1 MVELGAKSLVLLSRN
16 AESPQHGPFLAEIK
30 AKGVEVVARNVD
42 IADAAKLEAAARDVS
57 AILPPVGGI
66 IQAAMVL
73 QVCRA
78 ERRIS
83 WRCQTRSLTRYTKDS
98 IVENMTYEDYLTA
111 VRPKVQG
118 TWNLHKQFQNLDF
131 FIMLSSLVG
140 MGGNSS
146 QSNYAAGG
154 SFEDALARYRSARNL
169 PTVCLDLGMIAS
181 VGYVARTGGV
191 KERLAKQGYQL
202 VSEEEVLKLVE
213 DSIASPRRRP
223 EESQILVGVSRDLGT
238 VSRDDSPFLS
248 DVRFSGLKRAAA
260 ASSSGPTKHSAG
272 SLQDLTNSLSDAE
285 SWDQAI
291 SSIVRV
297 IVCKLSVMFGLPED
311 EVDPSASMS
320 HYGVDSLVAV
330 ELRNWLS
337 SALQSEVSIFDI
349 MQSKSL
355 VGLAETAGVKSRL
368 VPGNLKPS

>member
-1 MVELGAKSLVLLSRN
+1 M
-16 AESPQHGPFLAEIK
+16 
-30 AKGVEVVARNVD
+30 
-42 IADAAKLEAAARDVS
+42 
-57 AILPPVGGI
+57 
-66 IQAAMVL
+66 
-73 QVCRA
+73 
-78 ERRIS
+78 
-83 WRCQTRSLTRYTKDS
+83 
-98 IVENMTYEDYLTA
+98 ENMTHEDYLTA

-169 PTVCLDLGMIAS
+169 PAGGLDLGMIAS

-191 KERLAKQGYQL
+191 KERLARQGYQL
-202 VSEEEVLKLVE
+202 VSEEEVLMLVE
-213 DSIASPRRRP
+213 DAIASPRRRP

-248 DVRFSGLKRAAA
+248 DVRFSGLRREAA
-260 ASSSGPTKHSAG
+260 ASRSGPTKHSTG
-272 SLQDLTNSLSDAE
+272 SLQDLSNSLSGAE

-291 SSIVRV
+291 SGIVRV
-297 IVCKLSVMFGLPED
+297 IVCKLSVMFSLPED

>member
-1 MVELGAKSLVLLSRN
+1 M
-16 AESPQHGPFLAEIK
+16 
-30 AKGVEVVARNVD
+30 
-42 IADAAKLEAAARDVS
+42 
-57 AILPPVGGI
+57 
-66 IQAAMVL
+66 
-73 QVCRA
+73 
-78 ERRIS
+78 
-83 WRCQTRSLTRYTKDS
+83 
-98 IVENMTYEDYLTA
+98 ENMTHEDYLAA

-169 PTVCLDLGMIAS
+169 PAVCLDLGMVAS
-181 VGYVARTGGV
+181 VGFVARTEGV
-191 KERLAKQGYQL
+191 KERLARQGYKI
-202 VSEEEVLKLVE
+202 VSEDEVLKLVE
-213 DSIASPRRRP
+213 DSIASPRRLSKD
-223 EESQILVGVSRDLGT
+223 SQILVGVSSDMST
-238 VSRDDSPFLS
+238 VSREDSPFLS
-248 DVRFSGLKRAAA
+248 DVRFSSLKREAA
-260 ASSSGPTKHSAG
+260 ASSSSGSTKQGAR
-272 SLQDLTNSLSDAE
+272 SLQDLNHSIASAD
-285 SWDQAI
+285 SWDQAVSNI
-291 SSIVRV
+291 CQAIVG
-297 IVCKLSVMFGLPED
+297 KLSVMFSLPED

-337 SALQSEVSIFDI
+337 SASQSDISIFDI

-355 VGLAETAGVKSRL
+355 VSLATVAGVKSKL

>member
-1 MVELGAKSLVLLSRN
+1 M
-16 AESPQHGPFLAEIK
+16 
-30 AKGVEVVARNVD
+30 
-42 IADAAKLEAAARDVS
+42 
-57 AILPPVGGI
+57 
-66 IQAAMVL
+66 
-73 QVCRA
+73 
-78 ERRIS
+78 
-83 WRCQTRSLTRYTKDS
+83 
-98 IVENMTYEDYLTA
+98 ENMTHEDYLAA

-169 PTVCLDLGMIAS
+169 PAVCLDLGMVAS
-181 VGYVARTGGV
+181 VGFVARTEGV
-191 KERLAKQGYQL
+191 KERLARQGYKI
-202 VSEEEVLKLVE
+202 VSEDEVLKLVE
-213 DSIASPRRRP
+213 DSIASPRRLSKD
-223 EESQILVGVSRDLGT
+223 SQILVGVSSDMST
-238 VSRDDSPFLS
+238 VSREDSPFLS
-248 DVRFSGLKRAAA
+248 DVRFSSLKREAA
-260 ASSSGPTKHSAG
+260 ASSSSGSTKQGAR
-272 SLQDLTNSLSDAE
+272 SLQDLNHSIASAD
-285 SWDQAI
+285 SWDQAVSNI
-291 SSIVRV
+291 CQAIVG
-297 IVCKLSVMFGLPED
+297 KLSVMFSLPEG

-337 SALQSEVSIFDI
+337 SASQSDISIFDI

-355 VGLAETAGVKSRL
+355 VSLATVAGVKSKL

>member
-1 MVELGAKSLVLLSRN
+1 M
-16 AESPQHGPFLAEIK
+16 K

-42 IADAAKLEAAARDVS
+42 IADAAKLEAIARDIS
-57 AILPPVGGI
+57 AILPPVGGV

-78 ERRIS
+78 EREIS
-83 WRCQTRSLTRYTKDS
+83 WRCQIQLLTYNKDS
-98 IVENMTYEDYLTA
+98 IVENMTHEDYLTA

-118 TWNLHKQFQNLDF
+118 TWNLHNQFQNLDF

-169 PTVCLDLGMIAS
+169 PAVCLDLGMIAS

-191 KERLAKQGYQL
+191 KERLARQGYQL

-238 VSRDDSPFLS
+238 ISRDDSPFLA
-248 DVRFSGLKRAAA
+248 DVRFSALKREAAT
-260 ASSSGPTKHSAG
+260 SRSGPTKHSAG
-272 SLQDLTNSLSDAE
+272 SLQDLTSSLSGAE

-297 IVCKLSVMFGLPED
+297 IVGKLSVMFSLPED

-337 SALQSEVSIFDI
+337 SASQSEVSIFDI

-355 VGLAETAGVKSRL
+355 VGLAETAAVKSRL

>member
-1 MVELGAKSLVLLSRN
+1 MRL
-16 AESPQHGPFLAEIK
+16 
-30 AKGVEVVARNVD
+30 
-42 IADAAKLEAAARDVS
+42 
-57 AILPPVGGI
+57 
-66 IQAAMVL
+66 
-73 QVCRA
+73 
-78 ERRIS
+78 
-83 WRCQTRSLTRYTKDS
+83 LTRDAKDS
-98 IVENMTYEDYLTA
+98 IVENMTHEDYLTA

-118 TWNLHKQFQNLDF
+118 TWNLHKQFENLDF

-154 SFEDALARYRSARNL
+154 SFEDAVARYRSARDL
-169 PTVCLDLGMIAS
+169 PAVCLDLGMIAS

-191 KERLAKQGYQL
+191 KERLARQGYQL
-202 VSEEEVLKLVE
+202 VSEEEVLRLVE
-213 DSIASPRRRP
+213 NAIASPRRP
-223 EESQILVGVSRDLGT
+223 PGESQILVGVSRDLDT
-238 VSRDDSPFLS
+238 VNRDDSPFLA
-248 DVRFSGLKRAAA
+248 DVRFSGLKREAT
-260 ASSSGPTKHSAG
+260 ASRGGPTKHSAG
-272 SLQDLTNSLSDAE
+272 SLQDLTNGLSGAE

-297 IVCKLSVMFGLPED
+297 IISKLSIMFSLPED
-311 EVDPSASMS
+311 AVDPSASMS

-368 VPGNLKPS
+368 IPGNLKPS